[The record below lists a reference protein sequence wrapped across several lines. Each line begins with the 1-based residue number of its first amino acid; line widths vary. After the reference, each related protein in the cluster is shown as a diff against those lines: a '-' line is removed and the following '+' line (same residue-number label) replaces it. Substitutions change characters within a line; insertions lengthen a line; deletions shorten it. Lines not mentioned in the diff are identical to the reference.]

1 MDLTMR
7 CYRARC
13 DARVIASSS
22 LSGPPS
28 EIVIL
33 DSTPERYAS
42 ILRPHYVLRMTAQA
56 SAAVEYLRGVRP
68 AAVIADLDVEDSF
81 AVCKA
86 ARLHDDRPA
95 ILVTAADAEKVPE
108 ALLAGCDSV
117 LVKPFAPN
125 LLIARISRLLRGRSA
140 DLRMRSAHQR
150 LKVDHLLERSAEL
163 ISGTNRIW
171 PDKSCPHCAHPSVTS
186 FDHASHRKAWY
197 ACLACRKVWMAKM
210 VG

>member
-1 MDLTMR
+1 
-7 CYRARC
+7 
-13 DARVIASSS
+13 
-22 LSGPPS
+22 
-28 EIVIL
+28 
-33 DSTPERYAS
+33 
-42 ILRPHYVLRMTAQA
+42 MTAHA
-56 SAAVEYLRGVRP
+56 SAALEYLRSRRA

-86 ARLHDDRPA
+86 ARVQDDRPA
-95 ILVTAADAEKVPE
+95 IPVTAADAEKVPE

-125 LLIARISRLLRGRSA
+125 LLIARISRLLRGRS
-140 DLRMRSAHQR
+140 DELRMRSAHQR
-150 LKVDHLLERSAEL
+150 LKVNHLLQRSAEL
-163 ISGTNRIW
+163 IGGTNHIW
-171 PDKSCPHCAHPSVTS
+171 PDQSCPYCAHTGVTS